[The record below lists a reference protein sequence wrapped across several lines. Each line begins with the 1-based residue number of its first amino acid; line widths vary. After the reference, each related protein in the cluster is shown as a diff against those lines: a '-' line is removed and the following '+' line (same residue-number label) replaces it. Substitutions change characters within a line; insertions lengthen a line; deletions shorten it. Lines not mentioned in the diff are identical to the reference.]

1 MSLDELGM
9 GAAIARIPQFLSV
22 PDEEGGHLERLFPV
36 APREVLVV
44 GRTVAAHA
52 TEFVNA
58 ALGPALG
65 VPLSFAVS
73 SRLPSRVGAEAV
85 VVAVALAPADEDVL
99 RAARAAAARGA
110 RVFVL
115 SNDAAPPLEDNP
127 ARIGRRVV
135 PDVPRER
142 LAIYSVVA
150 ETLRILELAQ
160 VAHDVAAM
168 LDAAADRARAR
179 IEGPFAYLTFGEEY
193 ARRLGRTFP
202 LLVGA
207 PGVGLAAARWWGVE
221 MAANARVLGFAESTG
236 EYRDALLAGFGQ
248 SGDVTRQVAT
258 LVLLR
263 CASDPPGAA
272 TVFAAIED
280 WLSEAVAGILTIEAS
295 GPSQLAQLI
304 DLAVLAE
311 LTSVSLA
318 AIEGIDPGPAPVIDG
333 QE

>member
-9 GAAIARIPQFLSV
+9 GTAIARIPQFLSV
-22 PDEEGGHLERLFPV
+22 PGMDEGDRERPFPV
-36 APREVLVV
+36 APTEVLVL

-65 VPLSFAVS
+65 VPLSFAAS
-73 SRLPSRVGAEAV
+73 ARLPSRVGAGTV
-85 VVAVALAPADEDVL
+85 VVAVALAPADEEVL
-99 RAARAAAARGA
+99 QAAGAAAAQGA
-110 RVFVL
+110 SVFVL
-115 SNDAAPPLEDNP
+115 ANDAAGRLDDRS
-127 ARIGRRVV
+127 ARIVRRAL

-150 ETLRILELAQ
+150 ETVHILELAQ
-160 VAHDVAAM
+160 VARDVAAM
-168 LDAAADRARAR
+168 LAEAADRARAR

-193 ARRLGRTFP
+193 AKRLGRTFP

-221 MAANARVLGFAESTG
+221 MAANARVLAFAESTAA
-236 EYRDALLAGFGQ
+236 YRDALLAGFGQ

-258 LVLLR
+258 LILLR
-263 CASDPPGAA
+263 CASDPPEAA
-272 TVFAAIED
+272 TVFAAIEE
-280 WLSEAVAGILTIEAS
+280 WLSEAVAEILTIEAR
-295 GPSQLAQLI
+295 GPSPLAQLI

-318 AIEGIDPGPAPVIDG
+318 AIEGIDPGPAPAIDG